1 MPELTWTTLEFEQ
14 KDRHPDWVYYA
25 GLAAGIIAAISFFY
39 GNIFFGIFTIIAG
52 VTVIIYAFHSPKNLT
67 IVINDNGVSINEDLL
82 PYASI
87 KQFWLDES
95 GKQDKLLLLVKTVFM
110 PMTSLPIEGVTAE
123 SIRAALIPHLP
134 EVAMRESTSTKLF
147 DHLGF

>member
-39 GNIFFGIFTIIAG
+39 GNIFFGIFSVIAG
-52 VTVIIYAFHSPKNLT
+52 ATVIIYAFHSPKTLT
-67 IVINDNGVSINEDLL
+67 IVINEEGVSINEDLI

-110 PMTSLPIEGVTAE
+110 PMTSLPIEGVTTE
-123 SIRAALIPHLP
+123 SVRAALTPHLP